1 MGSVLRVHRGPAR
14 RRMAQEL
21 RGRDGPLR
29 GHFLRGARTD
39 RKRVEMPTHRR
50 GRALYRRAARQL
62 RHLPAPVD
70 CPIQQGDLRYSLR
83 RGDCL
88 YPCGFANRLA
98 KEEPM
103 AKGYWIVRVDIADP
117 EEYKKYLAANAAPF
131 RKHGARFLVRGAPF
145 ENVEGGARAR
155 NAVIEFPSYQVA
167 LDCYRSPEYQAAIKL
182 RQPVSTADIVII
194 EGYEGA
200 QP

>member
-1 MGSVLRVHRGPAR
+1 
-14 RRMAQEL
+14 
-21 RGRDGPLR
+21 
-29 GHFLRGARTD
+29 
-39 RKRVEMPTHRR
+39 
-50 GRALYRRAARQL
+50 
-62 RHLPAPVD
+62 
-70 CPIQQGDLRYSLR
+70 
-83 RGDCL
+83 
-88 YPCGFANRLA
+88 
-98 KEEPM
+98 M
-103 AKGYWIVRVDIADP
+103 AKGYWIVRVDITDP

-155 NAVIEFPSYQVA
+155 NAVIEFPSYQAA

>member
-1 MGSVLRVHRGPAR
+1 
-14 RRMAQEL
+14 
-21 RGRDGPLR
+21 
-29 GHFLRGARTD
+29 
-39 RKRVEMPTHRR
+39 
-50 GRALYRRAARQL
+50 
-62 RHLPAPVD
+62 
-70 CPIQQGDLRYSLR
+70 
-83 RGDCL
+83 
-88 YPCGFANRLA
+88 
-98 KEEPM
+98 M
-103 AKGYWIVRVDIADP
+103 AKGYWIVRVDITDP

-131 RKHGARFLVRGAPF
+131 RKHGARFIIRGAPF